1 MFSKPQAEH
10 EWLQPLVGEFTSES
24 DCMDQDGNRN
34 VFTGTL
40 SGCSVGGMWVV
51 LKGEGVFGDE
61 PWENRIVLG
70 YDATQGRYVGTFIG
84 SMFTQMWLYN
94 GQIDPTDGRL
104 VLDTV
109 GPKFTGEGTANYQD
123 IVEIV
128 DKDRILDALLQQGE
142 LRGTGFAAQALGHP
156 SEQQAADFEQI
167 LDLAGRERSHPRA
180 AIGLHGDDA
189 VFLQDAKRL
198 PHRRAADLQ
207 AARDLDL
214 RNAFARLVSAERD
227 GFAELL
233 GDLVGQ
239 GQQAADW
246 GAKGPVLIELWRRI
260 AQAFGILGH
269 WLAMRVP
276 RVPTASASI
285 RNPKVPA
292 IAKQRLFPCADRMST
307 D

>member
-1 MFSKPQAEH
+1 
-10 EWLQPLVGEFTSES
+10 
-24 DCMDQDGNRN
+24 MDQDGNRN

-128 DKDRILDALLQQGE
+128 DKDHWILSSRVQ
-142 LRGTGFAAQALGHP
+142 
-156 SEQQAADFEQI
+156 
-167 LDLAGRERSHPRA
+167 
-180 AIGLHGDDA
+180 GDDGNWTDFMTA
-189 VFLQDAKRL
+189 H
-198 PHRRAADLQ
+198 HRRQ
-207 AARDLDL
+207 
-214 RNAFARLVSAERD
+214 
-227 GFAELL
+227 
-233 GDLVGQ
+233 
-239 GQQAADW
+239 
-246 GAKGPVLIELWRRI
+246 K
-260 AQAFGILGH
+260 
-269 WLAMRVP
+269 
-276 RVPTASASI
+276 
-285 RNPKVPA
+285 
-292 IAKQRLFPCADRMST
+292 
-307 D
+307 